1 MDISIL
7 TDHEL
12 TELVKEIEREQ
23 KKRVGD
29 TKFLDSLTGYTFRAY
44 RDDVYK
50 KLSHL
55 QSRCFDDGFL
65 PVNDYCDEFDLP
77 VTELTKKLEWSVGDR
92 PFKPL
97 LVPVSGDDDTAFM
110 RIEFEYI
117 PAPDF
122 GY

>member
-50 KLSHL
+50 K
-55 QSRCFDDGFL
+55 
-65 PVNDYCDEFDLP
+65 
-77 VTELTKKLEWSVGDR
+77 TKSSSVQM
-92 PFKPL
+92 F
-97 LVPVSGDDDTAFM
+97 
-110 RIEFEYI
+110 
-117 PAPDF
+117 
-122 GY
+122 